1 MTLTCSIIQISHGK
15 YAIYQCRINISNF
28 IFFRS
33 VFGRP
38 VDSPIITRLSPRHK
52 NSAESRD
59 QFVTIPPQSSGS
71 ESSGYFTP
79 PSDTKQAFVKLDT
92 EENTLESEESS
103 EHNDKNNNS
112 EDFIDSS
119 KEPADFVLENSIQ
132 VIKIKI

>member
-1 MTLTCSIIQISHGK
+1 M
-15 YAIYQCRINISNF
+15 
-28 IFFRS
+28 
-33 VFGRP
+33 FGSP

-59 QFVTIPPQSSGS
+59 QLVTIPPQSSGS

-103 EHNDKNNNS
+103 GHNDKNNNL
-112 EDFIDSS
+112 EDFVDSS
-119 KEPADFVLENSIQ
+119 KEPTEFVVANSIQ
-132 VIKIKI
+132 VINIVYNLTQYSVYTRCQFEQEDHFIF